1 MVSFVPA
8 RPSDRHVPGTGPI
21 RTPERSAQARALPA
35 PDDASLTLGRRI
47 GVLVVLAAL
56 GGAIVLAAT
65 GGGGDRDAGVAVLP
79 TSAVIATPAPV
90 ADAAAT
96 YLPVVGAPTGQPT
109 FVAPKA
115 TLVNKRRIPLRVRV
129 PEPGVPWDGLELR
142 VLRGGTQVLAQLVS
156 PDDLDS
162 KGRVTLRNV
171 RLKRGT
177 NRLSVVFANATGI
190 GPASEP
196 LAIRMDD
203 RPPKLKVTSP
213 LVGATLN
220 ADTVTVKGRTVPGIR
235 AIVRNV
241 FTDEKVEVIADGTGR
256 FEADIGLKRG
266 RNTLKVAVSDAAGN
280 QNPLEIAIV
289 RGNGRAEAR
298 LTLSRQRIR
307 RSSLPRPLGATVT
320 VLDAEGRPI
329 RNARVEFAFG
339 PPGLLTQVRN
349 GSTSRLG
356 VARSE
361 MRLVEGTL
369 ADKGLVTVTVTL
381 PDGRVLKDTAAF
393 RVV

>member
-1 MVSFVPA
+1 MVSFIPA
-8 RPSDRHVPGTGPI
+8 HPSDRHVPGTGPI
-21 RTPERSAQARALPA
+21 RTPERSAHARALPA

-65 GGGGDRDAGVAVLP
+65 GGGSDRDPGVAVLP
-79 TSAVIATPAPV
+79 TTAPIATPTPMS
-90 ADAAAT
+90 DAAPT

-142 VLRGGTQVLAQLVS
+142 VLRGGTQVLTQAIG

-177 NRLSVVFANATGI
+177 NRLSVVFANATGV
-190 GPASEP
+190 GPASDP
-196 LAIRMDD
+196 IAIRMDD

-220 ADTVTVKGRTVPGIR
+220 ADSVTVKGRTVPGIS
-235 AIVRNV
+235 AIVRNMV
-241 FTDEKVEVIADGTGR
+241 TNQKVVATADGTGR
-256 FEADIGLKRG
+256 FGAEIGLKRG
-266 RNTLKVAVSDAAGN
+266 RNTLKVVVADAAGN
-280 QNPLEIAIV
+280 QNPVQVAIV

-298 LTLSRQRIR
+298 LALSRKRIR
-307 RSSLPRPLGATVT
+307 RSALPRPLGATVT

-329 RNARVEFAFG
+329 KNARVEFNFG
-339 PPGLLTQVRN
+339 PPGLPTQVRN
-349 GSTSRLG
+349 ATTSKLG

-361 MRLVEGTL
+361 MRLVEGAV
-369 ADKGLVTVTVTL
+369 ADEGLVTVRVTL
-381 PDGRVLKDTAAF
+381 EDGRVLTDTAKF